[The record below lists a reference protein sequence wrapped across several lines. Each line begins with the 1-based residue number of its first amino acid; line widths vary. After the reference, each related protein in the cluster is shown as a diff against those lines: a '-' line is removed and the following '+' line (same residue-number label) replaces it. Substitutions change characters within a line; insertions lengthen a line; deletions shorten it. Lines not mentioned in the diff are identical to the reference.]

1 MAILI
6 TPDGKRTEVSAKGA
20 RFTLD
25 EMHSFLS
32 CSLLQAVFLL
42 DGRIM
47 WIDEEGKFKP
57 HQVNIQATLLLQKA
71 GCIPG
76 DYVAGIALVTERSEV
91 Q

>member
-6 TPDGKRTEVSAKGA
+6 TPDGIRTEVSAKGA

-25 EMHSFLS
+25 EMYSFLS

-57 HQVNIQATLLLQKA
+57 HRVNILATELLYKA
-71 GCIPG
+71 GGLPG
-76 DYVAGIALVTERSEV
+76 DYIAGAALLTQRNEV
-91 Q
+91 E

>member
-57 HQVNIQATLLLQKA
+57 HRVNILATELLYKA
-71 GCIPG
+71 GGLPG
-76 DYVAGIALVTERSEV
+76 DYIAGAALLTQRNEV
-91 Q
+91 E